1 MASGLKLKDMAR
13 GKKELSGDHIGS
25 YKPSPYS
32 YEHRVTLND
41 DNLTKLGVDTP
52 KVGDVFDVM
61 AHGHVTSVSQDEGEN
76 GKKSRRVELQLKKM
90 GAQKQKAKGKSMLD
104 AVNEG
109 IAQGSKADE
118 E

>member
-13 GKKELSGDHIGS
+13 GKKELTGSKIGE

-32 YEHRVTLND
+32 YEHRVTLD
-41 DNLTKLGVDTP
+41 DASLTKLGVNTP

-90 GAQKQKAKGKSMLD
+90 AAQKQGKKGKSALD
-104 AVNEG
+104 ALNEG
-109 IAQGSKADE
+109 IENAKGED
-118 E
+118 